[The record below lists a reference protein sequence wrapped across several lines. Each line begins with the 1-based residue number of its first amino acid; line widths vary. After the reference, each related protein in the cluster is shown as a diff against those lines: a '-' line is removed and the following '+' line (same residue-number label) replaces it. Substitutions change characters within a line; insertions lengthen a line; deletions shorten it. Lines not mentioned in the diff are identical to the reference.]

1 MKVPEMVTT
10 KFRILMAQIYDSTFF
25 PINNRLI
32 SLLIRLSRQYG
43 MKNNDGSIKINVKL
57 THQEIANMIG
67 TTRSSVTKTL
77 KSLADNDL
85 IYQQNKYIFL
95 TRKFAE
101 AKCHSL
107 GGRFVL

>member
-1 MKVPEMVTT
+1 
-10 KFRILMAQIYDSTFF
+10 
-25 PINNRLI
+25 
-32 SLLIRLSRQYG
+32 
-43 MKNNDGSIKINVKL
+43 
-57 THQEIANMIG
+57 MIG

-95 TRKFAE
+95 TRKFSE

-107 GGRFVL
+107 GGIT